1 MPIFLVTGANGHGK
15 GQWAIREILRLQDEN
30 DKREKEG
37 KPRRPIYTNIHGI
50 NEEFLNHLCDGELGE
65 AVGNV
70 MEVFLNHLCDGERC
84 KMILSPTTLGVCSL
98 VSCPSPR

>member
-30 DKREKEG
+30 DKREKQG

-50 NEEFLNHLCDGELGE
+50 NEKPQKPLKDCQKIPSDK
-65 AVGNV
+65 
-70 MEVFLNHLCDGERC
+70 VFFGKQDNPDAL
-84 KMILSPTTLGVCSL
+84 
-98 VSCPSPR
+98 